1 MNTRDPGLRYQA
13 DESLPVT
20 TALGLGLQLTAL
32 SVSATILITTIVV
45 RAAGGSEAYL
55 TWAVVAAVAIGGAAT
70 MLQSLRLGRFGM
82 GHVLMMG
89 SSSAFIAVCIRAL
102 AEGGPDMLATLVLVS
117 ALFQFLISERL
128 ALFRRIFTPTV
139 SGTVLMLIPV
149 SVMPAAFGLLTDVPE
164 GSPAAGAQLS
174 ALVTVLVMCG
184 FSLKGTGGLRL
195 WAPVLGVVIGSA
207 VAAFYGIYDMTR
219 VLEAPWIG
227 LPESRWPG
235 LDLGFGPEFWA
246 LLPGFLLAAMIGSV
260 RTISSAVASQSV
272 SWRRARAVDFRAVQ
286 GAVATDGLS
295 NLLSGLAGTMPNTSY
310 STGASLARLTGVAS
324 RNVGIAAGALFLAMA
339 FFPKGLALMLGIPG
353 PVFAAYL
360 IVMMAILFMVG
371 AQMIV
376 QDQVNYRKG
385 LIVGVSFLVGTGFQ
399 GGAIFP
405 EFFSV
410 FAGGLFNNGMTSG
423 GFIAIFMTLFMEF
436 TERRPRRFEAVF
448 DLSSLGKLREFLG
461 KFASDYGWDDG
472 MASRLEAVGEEVL
485 LTLLERKDD
494 DEEGGRLTV
503 SARRE
508 DNGAVLEFIAA
519 TKEGENLQDRI
530 ALLGEPVEEALIE
543 KEASLRLM
551 RHFADSIRHQQYRGV
566 DILSVRVKD
575 QEPVPGIRG

>member
-20 TALGLGLQLTAL
+20 TALGLGMQLTVL
-32 SVSATILITTIVV
+32 SVSATILLTTIVV
-45 RAAGGSEAYL
+45 RAAGGSESYL
-55 TWAVVAAVAIGGAAT
+55 SWAVVAAVAIGGAAT
-70 MLQSLRLGRFGM
+70 ILQSVRLGRFGM

-102 AEGGPDMLATLVLVS
+102 AEGGPGMLATLVLVS
-117 ALFQFLISERL
+117 ALFQFLISQRL

-149 SVMPAAFGLLTDVPE
+149 SVMPAAFSLLTDVPE
-164 GSPAAGAQLS
+164 GSPAQGARLS

-184 FSLKGTGGLRL
+184 FSLKGSGTLRL

-207 VAAFYGIYDMTR
+207 VAAYYGIYDMAR
-219 VLEAPWIG
+219 VLEAPWVG
-227 LPESRWPG
+227 LPRSEWPG
-235 LDLGFGPEFWA
+235 LDLGFGPVFWA

-260 RTISSAVASQSV
+260 RTISSAVAIQSV
-272 SWRRARAVDFRAVQ
+272 SWRMARAVDFRAVQ

-295 NLLSGLAGTMPNTSY
+295 NLFSGLTGTMPNTSY
-310 STGASLARLTGVAS
+310 SAGASLARLTGVAS
-324 RNVGIAAGALFLAMA
+324 RNVGIAAGAMILAMA
-339 FFPKGLALMLGIPG
+339 FFPKALALVLGIPG

-360 IVMMAILFMVG
+360 IVMMATLFLVGGQMV
-371 AQMIV
+371 I

-385 LIVGVSFLVGTGFQ
+385 LIVGMSILMGSGFQ

-423 GFIAIFMTLFMEF
+423 GFIAIFMTLFLEF
-436 TERRPRRFEAVF
+436 AERRPRRFEAAF
-448 DLSSLGKLREFLG
+448 DLSSLEKLREFLG
-461 KFASDYGWDDG
+461 EFASANGWDDG
-472 MASRLEAVGEEVL
+472 MIFRLDAVGEEAL

-494 DEEGGRLTV
+494 DGEGGRLLV

-508 DNGAVLEFIAA
+508 DEGAVLEFVAA
-519 TKEGENLQDRI
+519 MSVGENLQDRI
-530 ALLGEPVEEALIE
+530 AVLGEPTEEAPIE
-543 KEASLRLM
+543 QEASLRLLH
-551 RHFADSIRHQQYRGV
+551 HFSDSIRHQQYHGV
-566 DILSVRVKD
+566 EILSVRVNTKKSIL
-575 QEPVPGIRG
+575 GIRG

>member
-1 MNTRDPGLRYQA
+1 PAQ
-13 DESLPVT
+13 
-20 TALGLGLQLTAL
+20 
-32 SVSATILITTIVV
+32 
-45 RAAGGSEAYL
+45 
-55 TWAVVAAVAIGGAAT
+55 GAK
-70 MLQSLRLGRFGM
+70 
-82 GHVLMMG
+82 
-89 SSSAFIAVCIRAL
+89 
-102 AEGGPDMLATLVLVS
+102 
-117 ALFQFLISERL
+117 
-128 ALFRRIFTPTV
+128 
-139 SGTVLMLIPV
+139 
-149 SVMPAAFGLLTDVPE
+149 
-164 GSPAAGAQLS
+164 LS

-184 FSLKGTGGLRL
+184 FSLKGSGELRL

-235 LDLGFGPEFWA
+235 LDLSFSPEFWA

-339 FFPKGLALMLGIPG
+339 FFPKALALVLGIPG

-360 IVMMAILFMVG
+360 VVMMAILFMVG
-371 AQMIV
+371 AQMVI
-376 QDQVNYRKG
+376 QDQINYRKG
-385 LIVGVSFLVGTGFQ
+385 LIVGVSFLAGTGFQ

-410 FAGGLFNNGMTSG
+410 FAGGLFNNGMTAG
-423 GFIAIFMTLFMEF
+423 GFIAIVMTLFLEF
-436 TERRPRRFEAVF
+436 TERRPRRFEAMF
-448 DLSSLGKLREFLG
+448 DLSSLEQLREFLG
-461 KFASDYGWDDG
+461 KFASDHGWDDA
-472 MASRLEAVGEEVL
+472 MASRLDAVGEEAL

-494 DEEGGRLTV
+494 DGEGGRLLV

-519 TKEGENLQDRI
+519 TAEGENLQDRI
-530 ALLGEPVEEALIE
+530 ALLGEPTEEELIE
-543 KEASLRLM
+543 QEASLRLL

-575 QEPVPGIRG
+575 QKPVPGIRG

>member
-1 MNTRDPGLRYQA
+1 MTRDPGLRYQA

-55 TWAVVAAVAIGGAAT
+55 SWAVVAAVAIGGAAT

-89 SSSAFIAVCIRAL
+89 SSSAFIAVCILAL
-102 AEGGPDMLATLVLVS
+102 TEGGPEMLATLVLVS

-149 SVMPAAFGLLTDVPE
+149 SVMPAALGLLTDVLE
-164 GSPAAGAQLS
+164 GSPAEGAQLS

-184 FSLKGTGGLRL
+184 FSLKGSGELRL
-195 WAPVLGVVIGSA
+195 WAPVLGVVMGSA

-227 LPESRWPG
+227 LPQSEWPG

-260 RTISSAVASQSV
+260 RTMSSAVASQSV
-272 SWRRARAVDFRAVQ
+272 SWRRTRAVDFRAVQ

-324 RNVGIAAGALFLAMA
+324 RYVGITAGALFLAIA
-339 FFPKGLALMLGIPG
+339 FFPKGLALVLGIPG

-385 LIVGVSFLVGTGFQ
+385 LIVGISFLVGTGFQ

-436 TERRPRRFEAVF
+436 TERRPRRFEAAF

-461 KFASDYGWDDG
+461 EFASDYGWDDG
-472 MASRLEAVGEEVL
+472 MASRIEAVGEEVL

-494 DEEGGRLTV
+494 DREGGSLTV

-508 DNGAVLEFIAA
+508 DNGVVLEFIAA

-566 DILSVRVKD
+566 DILSVRVKA

>member
-102 AEGGPDMLATLVLVS
+102 AESGPGMLATLVLVS

-174 ALVTVLVMCG
+174 ALATVLVMCG
-184 FSLKGTGGLRL
+184 FSLKGSGGLRL

-207 VAAFYGIYDMTR
+207 VAAFYGIYDMSR

-235 LDLGFGPEFWA
+235 LDLSFSPEFWA

-260 RTISSAVASQSV
+260 RTVSSAVASQSV

-436 TERRPRRFEAVF
+436 TERRPRRFEAAF

-461 KFASDYGWDDG
+461 KFASDHGWDDG
-472 MASRLEAVGEEVL
+472 MASRMEAVGEEVL

-494 DEEGGRLTV
+494 DEEGGHLTV

>member
-149 SVMPAAFGLLTDVPE
+149 SVMPAALGLLTDVPE
-164 GSPAAGAQLS
+164 GSPAEGAQLS

-272 SWRRARAVDFRAVQ
+272 SWRRTRAVDFRAVQ

-410 FAGGLFNNGMTSG
+410 FAGGLFNNGMTAG

-461 KFASDYGWDDG
+461 KFASDHGWDDG

>member
-410 FAGGLFNNGMTSG
+410 FAGGLFNNGMTAG

-436 TERRPRRFEAVF
+436 TERRPRRFEAAF

-494 DEEGGRLTV
+494 DGEGGRLTV

-530 ALLGEPVEEALIE
+530 ALLGEPVEEALID

>member
-1 MNTRDPGLRYQA
+1 MTRDPGLRYQA

-55 TWAVVAAVAIGGAAT
+55 SWAVVAAVAIGGAAT

-89 SSSAFIAVCIRAL
+89 SSSAFIAVCILAL
-102 AEGGPDMLATLVLVS
+102 AEGGPEMLAILVLVS

-149 SVMPAAFGLLTDVPE
+149 SVMPAALGLLTDVPE

-174 ALVTVLVMCG
+174 ALATVLVMCG
-184 FSLKGTGGLRL
+184 FSLKGSGELRL
-195 WAPVLGVVIGSA
+195 WAPVLGVVMGSA

-235 LDLGFGPEFWA
+235 LDLSFSPEFWA

-260 RTISSAVASQSV
+260 RTMSSAVASQSV
-272 SWRRARAVDFRAVQ
+272 SWRRARAIDFRAVQ

-324 RNVGIAAGALFLAMA
+324 RYVGITAGALFLAMA
-339 FFPKGLALMLGIPG
+339 FFPKGLALVLGIPG

-385 LIVGVSFLVGTGFQ
+385 LIVGISFLVGTGFQ

-436 TERRPRRFEAVF
+436 TERRPRRFEVAF
-448 DLSSLGKLREFLG
+448 DLSSLGKLREFLRE
-461 KFASDYGWDDG
+461 FASDYGWEDA
-472 MASRLEAVGEEVL
+472 MASRMEAVGEEVL

-494 DEEGGRLTV
+494 DKEGGRLTV

-508 DNGAVLEFIAA
+508 DNGVVLEFIAA

-551 RHFADSIRHQQYRGV
+551 RHFADSIRHQQYHGV

>member
-272 SWRRARAVDFRAVQ
+272 SWRRTRAVDFRAVQ

-461 KFASDYGWDDG
+461 KFASDHGWDDG
-472 MASRLEAVGEEVL
+472 MASRMEAVGEEVL

-494 DEEGGRLTV
+494 DGEGGRLTV

-508 DNGAVLEFIAA
+508 DNGAVFEFIAA

-530 ALLGEPVEEALIE
+530 ALLGDPVEEALIE

-575 QEPVPGIRG
+575 REPVPGIRG

>member
-1 MNTRDPGLRYQA
+1 MTRDPGLRYQA

-55 TWAVVAAVAIGGAAT
+55 SWAVVAAVAIGGAAT

-89 SSSAFIAVCIRAL
+89 SSSAFIAVCILAL
-102 AEGGPDMLATLVLVS
+102 AEGGPEMLATLVLVS

-149 SVMPAAFGLLTDVPE
+149 SVMPAALGLLTDVPE

-174 ALVTVLVMCG
+174 ALATVLVMCG
-184 FSLKGTGGLRL
+184 FSLKGSGELRL
-195 WAPVLGVVIGSA
+195 WAPVLGVVMGSA

-235 LDLGFGPEFWA
+235 LDLSFSPEFWA

-260 RTISSAVASQSV
+260 RTMSSAVASQSV

-324 RNVGIAAGALFLAMA
+324 RYVGITAGALFLAMA
-339 FFPKGLALMLGIPG
+339 FFPKGLALVLGIPG
-353 PVFAAYL
+353 PVFSAYL

-385 LIVGVSFLVGTGFQ
+385 LIVGISFLVGTGFQ

-436 TERRPRRFEAVF
+436 TERRPRHFEAVF

-472 MASRLEAVGEEVL
+472 MASRMEAVGEEVL

-494 DEEGGRLTV
+494 DREGGRLTV

-508 DNGAVLEFIAA
+508 DNGVVLEFIAA

-566 DILSVRVKD
+566 DILSVRVKA
-575 QEPVPGIRG
+575 QEPVLGIRG

>member
-1 MNTRDPGLRYQA
+1 MTRDPGLRYQA

-55 TWAVVAAVAIGGAAT
+55 SWAVVAAVAIGGAAT

-89 SSSAFIAVCIRAL
+89 SSSAFIAVCILAL
-102 AEGGPDMLATLVLVS
+102 AEGGPEMLATLVLVS

-149 SVMPAAFGLLTDVPE
+149 SVMPAALGLLTDVPE

-174 ALVTVLVMCG
+174 ALATVLVMCG
-184 FSLKGTGGLRL
+184 FSLKGSGELRL
-195 WAPVLGVVIGSA
+195 WAPVLGVVMGSA

-235 LDLGFGPEFWA
+235 LDLSFSPEFWA

-260 RTISSAVASQSV
+260 RTMSSAVASQSV
-272 SWRRARAVDFRAVQ
+272 SWRRARAIDFRAVQ

-324 RNVGIAAGALFLAMA
+324 RYVGITAGALFLAMA
-339 FFPKGLALMLGIPG
+339 FFPKGLALVLGIPG

-448 DLSSLGKLREFLG
+448 DLSSLGKLREFLRE
-461 KFASDYGWDDG
+461 FASDYGWDDG
-472 MASRLEAVGEEVL
+472 IASRMEAVGEEVL

-494 DEEGGRLTV
+494 DREGGRLTV

-508 DNGAVLEFIAA
+508 DNGVVLEFIAA

-551 RHFADSIRHQQYRGV
+551 RHFADSIRHQQYHGV

-575 QEPVPGIRG
+575 PKPVPGIRG

>member
-1 MNTRDPGLRYQA
+1 MTRDPGLRYQA

-32 SVSATILITTIVV
+32 SVSATILITTIIV

-55 TWAVVAAVAIGGAAT
+55 SWAVVAAVAIGGAAT

-149 SVMPAAFGLLTDVPE
+149 SVMPAALGLLTDVPE
-164 GSPAAGAQLS
+164 GSPAEGAQLS

-184 FSLKGTGGLRL
+184 FSLKGSGELRL
-195 WAPVLGVVIGSA
+195 WAPVLGVVMGSA

-227 LPESRWPG
+227 LPQSEWPG

-260 RTISSAVASQSV
+260 RTMSSAVASQSV
-272 SWRRARAVDFRAVQ
+272 SWRRARAIDFRAVQ

-324 RNVGIAAGALFLAMA
+324 RYVGITAGALFLAMA
-339 FFPKGLALMLGIPG
+339 FFPKGLALVLGIPG

-385 LIVGVSFLVGTGFQ
+385 LIVGISFLVGTGFQ
-399 GGAIFP
+399 SGAIFP

-436 TERRPRRFEAVF
+436 TERRPRRFEAAF

-461 KFASDYGWDDG
+461 KFASDYGWDSS
-472 MASRLEAVGEEVL
+472 MASRVEAVGEEVL

-494 DEEGGRLTV
+494 DREGGRLTV

-508 DNGAVLEFIAA
+508 DNGMVLEFIAA
-519 TKEGENLQDRI
+519 TAEGENLQDRI

-575 QEPVPGIRG
+575 QKPVPGIRG

>member
-1 MNTRDPGLRYQA
+1 MTRDPGLRYQA

-32 SVSATILITTIVV
+32 SVSATILITTIIV
-45 RAAGGSEAYL
+45 RAAGASETYL
-55 TWAVVAAVAIGGAAT
+55 SWAVVAAVAIGGAAT

-149 SVMPAAFGLLTDVPE
+149 SVMPAAFGLLSDVPE
-164 GSPAAGAQLS
+164 GSPAEGAQLS
-174 ALVTVLVMCG
+174 ALATVLVMCG
-184 FSLKGTGGLRL
+184 FSLKGSGELRL

-324 RNVGIAAGALFLAMA
+324 RNVGITAGALFLAMA
-339 FFPKGLALMLGIPG
+339 FFPKGLALVLGIPG

-385 LIVGVSFLVGTGFQ
+385 LIVGISFLVGTGFQ

-423 GFIAIFMTLFMEF
+423 GFIAIFMTLFMEI
-436 TERRPRRFEAVF
+436 TERRPRRFEAAF

-461 KFASDYGWDDG
+461 EFASDYGWDDG

-494 DEEGGRLTV
+494 DREGGRLTV

-508 DNGAVLEFIAA
+508 DNGAILEFIAA

-575 QEPVPGIRG
+575 RESVPGIRG